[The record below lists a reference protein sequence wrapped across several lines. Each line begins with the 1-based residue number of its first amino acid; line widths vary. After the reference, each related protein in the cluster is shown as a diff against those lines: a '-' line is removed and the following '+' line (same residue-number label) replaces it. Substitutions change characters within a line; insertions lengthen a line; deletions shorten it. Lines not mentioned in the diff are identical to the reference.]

1 MVWTILLVASFGFS
15 LYQLS
20 FAAFSNVLDGGWLSI
35 ISAGVGVAFAPI
47 VRIFQKWKANKNI
60 NVLRSPND
68 ATRFYERTL
77 NFPVTSMLAILTSIA
92 FFSVS
97 NHKFAIE
104 EQHSK
109 TFEVVKISSM
119 MFKNGS
125 QFNYVHVS
133 DGSKVAYISIDES
146 RTSSYKKGDLVK
158 VKVKKGLWGF
168 YIVEDLAE

>member
-109 TFEVVKISSM
+109 T
-119 MFKNGS
+119 
-125 QFNYVHVS
+125 
-133 DGSKVAYISIDES
+133 
-146 RTSSYKKGDLVK
+146 
-158 VKVKKGLWGF
+158 
-168 YIVEDLAE
+168 

>member
-1 MVWTILLVASFGFS
+1 
-15 LYQLS
+15 
-20 FAAFSNVLDGGWLSI
+20 
-35 ISAGVGVAFAPI
+35 
-47 VRIFQKWKANKNI
+47 
-60 NVLRSPND
+60 
-68 ATRFYERTL
+68 L